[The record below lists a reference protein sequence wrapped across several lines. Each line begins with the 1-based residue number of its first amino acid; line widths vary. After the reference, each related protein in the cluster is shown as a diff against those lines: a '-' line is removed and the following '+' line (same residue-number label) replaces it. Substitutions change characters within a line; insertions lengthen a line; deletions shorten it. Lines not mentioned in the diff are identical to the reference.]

1 MRLPPALRWLQALV
15 IALTLSLIGGVIT
28 VVWLLVTRLP
38 VPGTFGGA
46 HPALPPALEMPAGAT
61 AAAVTMGSG
70 WVAVVTTDNRILI
83 FGADGKFW
91 QEVAV
96 KPPAP

>member
-38 VPGTFGGA
+38 VPGAYPGA
-46 HPALPPALEMPAGAT
+46 HPSLPPALQMPAGAT

-70 WVAVVTTDNRILI
+70 WVAVVTTDNRIMV

>member
-1 MRLPPALRWLQALV
+1 MPPSLRWLKGLV
-15 IALTLSLIGGVIT
+15 MTLTLTLIGGVLT

-38 VPGTFGGA
+38 MPGA
-46 HPALPPALEMPAGAT
+46 HPGLPPALQMPAGAT
-61 AAAVTMGSG
+61 AAAVTMGTG

-83 FGADGKFW
+83 FGPEGRFW
-91 QEVAV
+91 QEIAV